1 MGELLPAE
9 ETTAPDTGV
18 PTHWHEA
25 FSTSFVVQAL
35 LSLQDEPI

>member
-1 MGELLPAE
+1 MPSPSLSVV
-9 ETTAPDTGV
+9 TGV